1 MKTKILSFVVLL
13 ATLSFVSVVHAQ
25 SPTVSLG
32 FTPPSLTDI
41 ITFIIRAFFVVG
53 GLLALIYLLL
63 GALAWIT
70 SGGDKESVK
79 KAQEKIQAAII
90 GLIVIIA
97 VLAIMVTLE
106 QVVFN
111 KQICVGISCPIT
123 IPPLLK

>member
-1 MKTKILSFVVLL
+1 MKKLLSYLL
-13 ATLSFVSVVHAQ
+13 FLPALFYVTAVNAQ
-25 SPTVSLG
+25 ASPTVSLG

-41 ITFIIRAFFVVG
+41 ITFLIRAFFVVG

-90 GLIVIIA
+90 GLIVIVA

-123 IPPLLK
+123 IPALLK